1 MEDEVVGSNS
11 KSTSRSMEDILQISN
26 RLSTGDWLKM
36 YCRPIYR
43 IRKLKNKGAML
54 ILVWNFLVI
63 SVFYYLSGYRP
74 FWYLY
79 SITWGLTLP
88 IAGWLADVYLR
99 RYKVIRWS
107 IWIMWIASVLL
118 VASSILSQL
127 VESYYSIHN
136 KHITVVLLLVM
147 SIGFG
152 GYQANIILFGIDQ
165 LQDAS
170 TDEITSFISWYLCS
184 CFSGGIIISFVAFCL
199 GGVYDGLLDEFLICV
214 FLTIVVILTLTFD
227 NVFLKEPI
235 THNPLQLIY
244 KVIKYAI
251 KNKHPRCRSAFTYCE
266 DELPSRI
273 DFGKSK
279 YGGPFTTEEVEN
291 VKTFL
296 RLVVIIVLGSAVA
309 SGTFSLF
316 HLENQL
322 GGLDNFDGLHK
333 CRWKKTVTINLTQFS
348 GALLVPLFEF
358 IFYPLLQKCL
368 SCVRSYQWKLSVG
381 IVSQTARVIA
391 LMVIDV
397 TARHNYLEHTNATIQ
412 CIFTEESGT
421 LSSSFDIKW
430 MILPHLL
437 NSVSIVT
444 FSIGVFEFIC
454 SQTPYSMRGLLLGT
468 MYGSVV
474 LYCVLGYGIMQP
486 FMKQSTTWGTGIISC
501 EFWYLLVILLIL
513 ILDSIILFTLV
524 KWYKKRKR
532 EDVLPN
538 EQVFAERY
546 YSRS

>member
-1 MEDEVVGSNS
+1 MEDEAVGSDS
-11 KSTSRSMEDILQISN
+11 KSTSRSMEDILQLSN
-26 RLSTGDWLKM
+26 RPSFGDRLKM
-36 YCRPIYR
+36 CCRPTYR

-54 ILVWNFLVI
+54 LLVWNFLAV
-63 SVFYYLSGYRP
+63 SVFYYPMSHPTLDMHN
-74 FWYLY
+74 
-79 SITWGLTLP
+79 IIWGLTLP
-88 IAGWLADVYLR
+88 IAGWLADVYLGW
-99 RYKVIRWS
+99 YKVIRWS

-118 VASSILSQL
+118 VASSVLSQL
-127 VESYYSIHN
+127 VESYYSIN
-136 KHITVVLLLVM
+136 NYITIVLFLIM
-147 SIGFG
+147 SVGFG

-170 TDEITSFISWYLCS
+170 TDEITSFISWYLCLY
-184 CFSGGIIISFVAFCL
+184 FSGGIIISFVAFCL
-199 GGVYDGLLDEFLICV
+199 GGAYDGLLDEFLICV

-227 NVFLKEPI
+227 NIFLKEPI
-235 THNPLQLIY
+235 MHNPFQLIY

-251 KNKHPRCRSAFTYCE
+251 KNKHPRCRSAFTYYE

-296 RLVVIIVLGSAVA
+296 RLVVIIVLGSAGA

-322 GGLDNFDGLHK
+322 GDLDNFDGLHK
-333 CRWKKTVTINLTQFS
+333 CRWKETVTINLTQFS

-381 IVSQTARVIA
+381 IVSQAAKVIA

-430 MILPHLL
+430 MILPQLL

-444 FSIGVFEFIC
+444 FSIGALEFIC